1 MTLVRSLILLLV
13 KIVYLLY
20 TLVRDYGKQFVGY
33 ILIIGAGI
41 ALAVVFP
48 WILILYCLGI
58 GSYLISGR

>member
-48 WILILYCLGI
+48 WILILYALVLGHA
-58 GSYLISGR
+58 LISR

>member
-1 MTLVRSLILLLV
+1 MTLVRSLILLV
-13 KIVYLLY
+13 FKIVYLLY

-48 WILILYCLGI
+48 WILILYCL
-58 GSYLISGR
+58 